1 MIDVSI
7 QKKTKNFNYRNKI
20 LFLFT
25 KVPSLSV
32 VNSSP
37 FDVRRSSEGAVVTD
51 GRFNWPRKIE
61 K

>member
-7 QKKTKNFNYRNKI
+7 QKKQKKNFNYRNKI

-51 GRFNWPRKIE
+51 GRFN
-61 K
+61 